1 MSEPIIVNAEKLRTV
16 AGHHEQIAGI
26 IDEARAQ
33 SEDIHAAAQSLGPI
47 MHQFKA
53 AVSDVLAERDEA
65 LSRHADRHRA
75 ASNEL
80 RVAAH
85 TYTSVDEANA
95 AAHRKLTDK

>member
-1 MSEPIIVNAEKLRTV
+1 MTEPIVITPEKLLTV

-26 IDEARAQ
+26 LDEARAQ
-33 SEDIHAAAQSLGPI
+33 GEDIHAATQSLGPI

-65 LSRHADRHRA
+65 FTRHADRHRA

-95 AAHRKLTDK
+95 EAHRKLTDK